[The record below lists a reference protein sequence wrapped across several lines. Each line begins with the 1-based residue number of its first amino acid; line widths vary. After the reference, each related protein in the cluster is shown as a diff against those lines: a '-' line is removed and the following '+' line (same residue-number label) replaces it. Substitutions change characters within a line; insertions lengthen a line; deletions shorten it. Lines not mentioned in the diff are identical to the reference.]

1 MHEWVGITVTITTA
15 HLGGGEGSSMH
26 VCTSKLLRYHFLTEM
41 ILAMNNTFS
50 CWKTSLPYGTMSEGK
65 KEKKKLAVLKLIVPW

>member
-1 MHEWVGITVTITTA
+1 MHEWGAITVTISTA

-65 KEKKKLAVLKLIVPW
+65 KKKKKLAVLKLIVPW